1 MIIKFKENS
10 YIQEQAGI
18 HIAPSWDLSLH
29 FKDEHFIFSFKYAPF
44 TVDMP
49 ASSDSSVVYHPIKWK
64 TKLLSG
70 LFSKTSKYYIIKC
83 KKHMA
88 MAPPKEVSG

>member
-29 FKDEHFIFSFKYAPF
+29 FKDEHFIFCFKHAH
-44 TVDMP
+44 TIDMP
-49 ASSDSSVVYHPIKWK
+49 ASSDTSVVYHPVKWK
-64 TKLLSG
+64 TELLSG
-70 LFSKTSKYYIIKC
+70 LSVKRASIT
-83 KKHMA
+83 
-88 MAPPKEVSG
+88 